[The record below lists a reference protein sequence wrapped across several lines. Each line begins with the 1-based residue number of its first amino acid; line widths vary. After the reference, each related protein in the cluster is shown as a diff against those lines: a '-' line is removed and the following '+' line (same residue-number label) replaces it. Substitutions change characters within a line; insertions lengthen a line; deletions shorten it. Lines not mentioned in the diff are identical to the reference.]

1 MHPVLLGFKPAPP
14 FVCSL
19 FVLSVLLGLCYGSG
33 LLLSAAVGFVSPKA
47 AVFGFILPGDISW
60 SSCTIPVAS

>member
-1 MHPVLLGFKPAPP
+1 MSSLL
-14 FVCSL
+14 
-19 FVLSVLLGLCYGSG
+19 VLSVLLGLCYGSG

-60 SSCTIPVAS
+60 SSCSIPVAS